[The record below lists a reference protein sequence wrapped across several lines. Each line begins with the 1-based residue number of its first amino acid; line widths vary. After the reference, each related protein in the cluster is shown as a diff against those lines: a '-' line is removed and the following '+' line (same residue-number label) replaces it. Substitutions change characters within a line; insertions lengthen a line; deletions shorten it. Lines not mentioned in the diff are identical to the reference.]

1 MLRDFAAEVARRA
14 GALWAA
20 RPPDV
25 RARARAARASW
36 TSRAP
41 ACSEEAASACARR
54 SAPCPRAAP
63 SAARQTSPAC
73 QPPRPPPAPCTWRGN
88 RFKKLSPEAAGGGGT
103 PLHAPVHRVAY
114 GRSLPTHR
122 CPLREGRMTA
132 IVGSPLGGC
141 KGREL
146 QLRVLKTCCPPRA
159 LATRLGQSRA
169 SLLGASALLL
179 LRLVPGVPEVL
190 RAGLARV
197 VRRVARVPAAIA
209 ERGLPRAPHGAASTH
224 GG

>member
-1 MLRDFAAEVARRA
+1 MDQSCPRLLGGSSVR
-14 GALWAA
+14 
-20 RPPDV
+20 V
-25 RARARAARASW
+25 RATKRSLS
-36 TSRAP
+36 T
-41 ACSEEAASACARR
+41 R
-54 SAPCPRAAP
+54 SAFS
-63 SAARQTSPAC
+63 SASNFSCLPASTSPAGAVHLARESIQKT
-73 QPPRPPPAPCTWRGN
+73 QPRRG
-88 RFKKLSPEAAGGGGT
+88 RGGGGT

-122 CPLREGRMTA
+122 GPLREGRMTA

-209 ERGLPRAPHGAASTH
+209 ERGLPRAPHGASSTH
-224 GG
+224 GAGSDWESGPL